1 MNGQIQSATLS
12 ENANEFHYVFFSM
25 AYPVCWL
32 PLNLINILED
42 FYMKT
47 TDGDH
52 YHVLFFLSHL
62 IAMSSVIYNPFLYA
76 WLNENFRKEFKQIL
90 PCFFLKISGNS
101 HETRR
106 SILLNT
112 KNDENLIKN
121 GNDKTFQES
130 TYMNSMQKSFD
141 VEGTTLAM
149 TTDTKNDEILINI
162 EIKEPML
169 NNGANVS

>member
-1 MNGQIQSATLS
+1 
-12 ENANEFHYVFFSM
+12 
-25 AYPVCWL
+25 
-32 PLNLINILED
+32 
-42 FYMKT
+42 MKT
-47 TDGDH
+47 TDGDF
-52 YHVLFFLSHL
+52 YHVLFFLAHL
-62 IAMSSVIYNPFLYA
+62 VAMSSVIYNPFLYA

-101 HETRR
+101 HETRK
-106 SILLNT
+106 SVLLNT

-149 TTDTKNDEILINI
+149 TTTDTKNDEILINI
-162 EIKEPML
+162 EIKEVQ
-169 NNGANVS
+169 NNSANVSFINFQFINKTYKKLNFKKKQEHPPPAVTTTKFKSGMLETTLG